1 MKNKI
6 VWFARI
12 GLIVLVIVSLFVL
25 AACEEKEVDAPS
37 VSLIETVDSEPKTE
51 GSMTQMTFLPA
62 QGFAKADG
70 KTNFVQIVM
79 DSGNA
84 IVIELKPDQA
94 PITVANFQKLV
105 GEEFYDG
112 LIFHRVIQGFMIQ
125 GGDPEGTGMG
135 GSKESIKGEF
145 SANGVDNTLP
155 HKRGVISMA
164 RTRDPNSA
172 SSQFFICDADS
183 PHLDGSYAA
192 FGSVVFGLDEVD
204 RIAALKVDMND
215 RPLNPPAMVS
225 VFFVTPL
232 SD

>member
-6 VWFARI
+6 AWYARI

-62 QGFAKADG
+62 RGFAKADE

-204 RIAALKVDMND
+204 RLAALKVDMND

>member
-12 GLIVLVIVSLFVL
+12 GLIVLVIMSLFVL

-37 VSLIETVDSEPKTE
+37 VSLNETVDSEPKTE

>member
-1 MKNKI
+1 
-6 VWFARI
+6 
-12 GLIVLVIVSLFVL
+12 
-25 AACEEKEVDAPS
+25 
-37 VSLIETVDSEPKTE
+37 
-51 GSMTQMTFLPA
+51 MTFLPA
-62 QGFAKADG
+62 QGFAKADE

>member
-37 VSLIETVDSEPKTE
+37 VSLNETVDSEPKTE

-62 QGFAKADG
+62 QGFAKADK

-84 IVIELKPDQA
+84 IVIELRPDQA

-112 LIFHRVIQGFMIQ
+112 LIFHRIIRGFMIQ

-135 GSKESIKGEF
+135 GSKEAIKGEF

-155 HKRGVISMA
+155 HKRGAVSMA

-192 FGSVVFGLDEVD
+192 FGSVVLGLDEVD

-215 RPLNPPAMVS
+215 RPQNPPVMVS

>member
-6 VWFARI
+6 IWFARI

>member
-6 VWFARI
+6 AWYARI

-62 QGFAKADG
+62 QGFAKADE

-192 FGSVVFGLDEVD
+192 FGTVVFGLDEVD

>member
-6 VWFARI
+6 IWFARI

-62 QGFAKADG
+62 QGFAKADK

-84 IVIELKPDQA
+84 IVIELRPDQA

-112 LIFHRVIQGFMIQ
+112 LIFHRIIRGFMIQ

-135 GSKESIKGEF
+135 GSKEAIKGEF

-192 FGSVVFGLDEVD
+192 FGTVVFGLDEVD

-215 RPLNPPAMVS
+215 RPLNPPVMVS

>member
-6 VWFARI
+6 IWFARI

-51 GSMTQMTFLPA
+51 GSMTQMTCLPA
-62 QGFAKADG
+62 QGFAKADK

-84 IVIELKPDQA
+84 IVIELRPDQA

-112 LIFHRVIQGFMIQ
+112 LIFHRIIRGFMIQ

-135 GSKESIKGEF
+135 GSKEAIKGEF

-215 RPLNPPAMVS
+215 RPLNPPVMVS

>member
-6 VWFARI
+6 AWYARI

-155 HKRGVISMA
+155 HKRGVVSMA

-192 FGSVVFGLDEVD
+192 FGTVVFGLDEVD

>member
-6 VWFARI
+6 AWYARI

-62 QGFAKADG
+62 QGFAKADK

>member
-6 VWFARI
+6 AWYARI

-62 QGFAKADG
+62 QGFAKADE

-192 FGSVVFGLDEVD
+192 FGTVVFGLDEVD

-215 RPLNPPAMVS
+215 RPLNPPVMVS

>member
-6 VWFARI
+6 AWYARI

-62 QGFAKADG
+62 QGFAKADK

-135 GSKESIKGEF
+135 GSKEAIKGEF
-145 SANGVDNTLP
+145 SANSVDNTLP
-155 HKRGVISMA
+155 HKRGVVSMA

>member
-6 VWFARI
+6 AWYARI

-155 HKRGVISMA
+155 HKRGVVSMA

>member
-6 VWFARI
+6 IWFARI

-62 QGFAKADG
+62 QGFAKADK

-84 IVIELKPDQA
+84 IVIELRPDQA

-112 LIFHRVIQGFMIQ
+112 LIFHRIIRGFMIQ

-135 GSKESIKGEF
+135 GSKEAIKGEF

-155 HKRGVISMA
+155 HKRGAVSMA

-192 FGSVVFGLDEVD
+192 FGSVVLGLDEVD

-215 RPLNPPAMVS
+215 RPQNPPVMVS

>member
-6 VWFARI
+6 AWYARI

-51 GSMTQMTFLPA
+51 WSMTQMTFLPA
-62 QGFAKADG
+62 QGFAKADE

>member
-6 VWFARI
+6 AWYARI

-62 QGFAKADG
+62 QGFAKADK

-84 IVIELKPDQA
+84 IVIELRPDQA

-112 LIFHRVIQGFMIQ
+112 LIFHRIIRGFMIQ

-155 HKRGVISMA
+155 HKRGVVSMA

-192 FGSVVFGLDEVD
+192 FGTVVFGLDEVD

-215 RPLNPPAMVS
+215 RPLNPPVMVS

>member
-6 VWFARI
+6 AWYARI

-62 QGFAKADG
+62 QGFAKADK

-84 IVIELKPDQA
+84 IVIELRPDQA

-112 LIFHRVIQGFMIQ
+112 LIFHRIIRGFMIQ

-135 GSKESIKGEF
+135 GSKEAIKGEF

-155 HKRGVISMA
+155 HKRGAVSMA

-215 RPLNPPAMVS
+215 RPLNPPVMVS

>member
-6 VWFARI
+6 AWYARI

-225 VFFVTPL
+225 VFFVTPF

>member
-12 GLIVLVIVSLFVL
+12 GLIVLVIMSLFVL

-37 VSLIETVDSEPKTE
+37 VSLNETVDSEPKTE

-62 QGFAKADG
+62 QGFAKADE

>member
-62 QGFAKADG
+62 QGFAKADE

>member
-6 VWFARI
+6 AWYARI

-62 QGFAKADG
+62 QGFAKADE

-112 LIFHRVIQGFMIQ
+112 LIFHRIIRGFMIQ

-135 GSKESIKGEF
+135 GSKEAIKGEF

-155 HKRGVISMA
+155 HKRGVVSMA

>member
-6 VWFARI
+6 IWFARI

-62 QGFAKADG
+62 QGFAKADK

>member
-62 QGFAKADG
+62 QGFAKADK

-84 IVIELKPDQA
+84 IVIELRPDQA

-112 LIFHRVIQGFMIQ
+112 LIFHRIIRGFMIQ

-135 GSKESIKGEF
+135 GSKEAIKGEF

-215 RPLNPPAMVS
+215 RPLNPPVMVS

>member
-6 VWFARI
+6 AWYARI

-62 QGFAKADG
+62 QGFAKADE

-204 RIAALKVDMND
+204 RIAA
-215 RPLNPPAMVS
+215 
-225 VFFVTPL
+225 
-232 SD
+232 

>member
-62 QGFAKADG
+62 QGFAKADK

-84 IVIELKPDQA
+84 IVIELRPDQA

-112 LIFHRVIQGFMIQ
+112 LIFHRIIRGFMIQ

-135 GSKESIKGEF
+135 GSKEAIKGEF

>member
-6 VWFARI
+6 IWFARI

-51 GSMTQMTFLPA
+51 GSMTQMTCLPA
-62 QGFAKADG
+62 QGFAKADK

-84 IVIELKPDQA
+84 IVIELRPDQA

-112 LIFHRVIQGFMIQ
+112 LIFHRIIRGFMIQ

-135 GSKESIKGEF
+135 GSKEAIKGEF

-192 FGSVVFGLDEVD
+192 FGTVVFGLDEVD

-215 RPLNPPAMVS
+215 RPLNPPVMVS

>member
-6 VWFARI
+6 AWYPRI

-62 QGFAKADG
+62 QGFAKADE

>member
-6 VWFARI
+6 VWYARI

-62 QGFAKADG
+62 QGFAKADE

>member
-6 VWFARI
+6 AWYARI

-62 QGFAKADG
+62 QGFAKADE

-155 HKRGVISMA
+155 HKRGVVSMA

-192 FGSVVFGLDEVD
+192 FGTVVFGLDEVD

>member
-6 VWFARI
+6 AWYARI

-84 IVIELKPDQA
+84 IVIELRPDQA

-112 LIFHRVIQGFMIQ
+112 LIFHRIIRGFMIQ

-135 GSKESIKGEF
+135 GSKEAIKGEF

-155 HKRGVISMA
+155 HKRGVVSMA

>member
-6 VWFARI
+6 AWYARI

-62 QGFAKADG
+62 QGFAKADE

-135 GSKESIKGEF
+135 GSKEAIKGEF

>member
-6 VWFARI
+6 AWYARI

>member
-6 VWFARI
+6 IWFARI

-62 QGFAKADG
+62 QGFAKADK

-84 IVIELKPDQA
+84 IVIELRPDQA

-112 LIFHRVIQGFMIQ
+112 LIFHRIIRGFMIQ

>member
-6 VWFARI
+6 IWFARI

-62 QGFAKADG
+62 QGFAKADK

-84 IVIELKPDQA
+84 IVIELRPDQA

-112 LIFHRVIQGFMIQ
+112 LIFHRIIRGFMIQ

-135 GSKESIKGEF
+135 GSKEAIKGEF

-215 RPLNPPAMVS
+215 RPLNPPVMVS

>member
-6 VWFARI
+6 AWYARI

-62 QGFAKADG
+62 QGFAKADE